1 MASSLERGEEARR
14 QLNADIAHELRT
26 PLTIIEGTVDGILD
40 GVFQADPDRLNVIKQ
55 QTESLTRLIN
65 DLRDLS
71 LFESGQLKLEL
82 KPVDMAELVQRKI
95 SQIEAPAHEKGIQLE
110 FNATDALPMVMA
122 DPIRMEQVISNLLT
136 NAIRHTPQGGTI
148 TSSVTGKIM
157 ELMSE

>member
-40 GVFQADPDRLNVIKQ
+40 GVFQPDQDRLNVIKQ

-71 LFESGQLKLEL
+71 LIESGQLKLEL
-82 KPVDMAELVQRKI
+82 QSVDLADLVKRKV
-95 SQIEAPAHEKGIQLE
+95 SQIEAAAHEKGIRLE
-110 FNATDALPMVMA
+110 FKAA
-122 DPIRMEQVISNLLT
+122 
-136 NAIRHTPQGGTI
+136 
-148 TSSVTGKIM
+148 
-157 ELMSE
+157 